1 MFIFL
6 SGLRQLYRWPC
17 HWHWLAEGVHWLLL
31 KTSIEICCP
40 LIKALDT
47 RNHTDGMTWSCLF
60 VKCHN
65 WNRNC
70 SHKTTWLYYLYL
82 VHYSKS
88 NNNLITTILHVFKF
102 KYLILLQNLKL
113 KSEIHDSWIDYRST
127 VNAWCRVC
135 TRAIFN
141 LSLQDLTIGYI
152 ALKLSWKLEFWFYF
166 ICPDIISLV
175 GNFKANSDISNIFIK
190 LSAFCSTVFG
200 KVIIGPF
207 V

>member
-1 MFIFL
+1 MTLSLTLIGWGSTLITFENIYRDLLPFNQGPWYKGSYWWNDMELFICKM
-6 SGLRQLYRWPC
+6 SQL
-17 HWHWLAEGVHWLLL
+17 E
-31 KTSIEICCP
+31 
-40 LIKALDT
+40 
-47 RNHTDGMTWSCLF
+47 
-60 VKCHN
+60 
-65 WNRNC
+65 
-70 SHKTTWLYYLYL
+70 HKTTWLYYLYL

-152 ALKLSWKLEFWFYF
+152 ALKLSWKLEFWFHF

>member
-1 MFIFL
+1 M
-6 SGLRQLYRWPC
+6 
-17 HWHWLAEGVHWLLL
+17 
-31 KTSIEICCP
+31 
-40 LIKALDT
+40 
-47 RNHTDGMTWSCLF
+47 
-60 VKCHN
+60 KCHISVAHALHRTSGSCPP
-65 WNRNC
+65 WVFRQK
-70 SHKTTWLYYLYL
+70 SRMPQALVTFLLTTAIATHLCLGQL
-82 VHYSKS
+82 TTTTTTTTT
-88 NNNLITTILHVFKF
+88 ITTILHVFKF

-135 TRAIFN
+135 TSSIFN
-141 LSLQDLTIGYI
+141 LSLQNLTIGYI
-152 ALKLSWKLEFWFYF
+152 ALKLSWKLEFWFHF